1 MTSNIENDRHCT
13 KISLLSSMVMT
24 IISYHVKISEN
35 TTSDTLDKIEKFIS
49 KNIFSIFSI
58 YKNFSLRWKEYVKL
72 VTSSEIKVRYQKGY

>member
-35 TTSDTLDKIEKFIS
+35 KTSDTWDKIEKSIS

-58 YKNFSLRWKEYVKL
+58 YENYSLRWKEYVKL
-72 VTSSEIKVRYQKGY
+72 VTSSDIKVCYPKGY